1 MQGKRRYV
9 SAAVVALFAV
19 VLGVAS
25 TASAASTAG
34 FAVARDPQIPGS
46 SAATLAAVCE
56 WPVNITNA
64 SLQTKTI
71 TSSTPRFYTSTAWTN
86 LECGALTVTVPP
98 GMRGGLVVRTDAELT
113 CTGPAEDETQWC
125 LGRVLVGPVEM
136 FPRELEFD
144 GSFAWAQSS
153 PDVGAWESNSFTR
166 SHTLVCPQGHD
177 MCSWTVQ
184 VQVRNHTEGLDFRVD
199 GSTVEAQLTYAP

>member
-1 MQGKRRYV
+1 VQGKKRYV
-9 SAAVVALFAV
+9 PMVAVLFAIL
-19 VLGVAS
+19 LGA
-25 TASAASTAG
+25 ASAAAAAPSRANQAAASDPQVPSG
-34 FAVARDPQIPGS
+34 FAAAA
-46 SAATLAAVCE
+46 AATCE

-71 TSSTPRFYTSTAWTN
+71 TSSTPRNYASTAWTN
-86 LECGALTVTVPP
+86 LDCGALTVTVPA

-113 CTGPAEDETQWC
+113 CTGPAEDQTQWC
-125 LGRVLVGPVEM
+125 LGRVLVGPSEM
-136 FPRELEFD
+136 FPRELESD

-153 PDVGAWESNSFTR
+153 PDIGAWESNSFTR
-166 SHTLVCPQGHD
+166 SHTLVCPQGTAP
-177 MCSWTVQ
+177 CSWTVQ